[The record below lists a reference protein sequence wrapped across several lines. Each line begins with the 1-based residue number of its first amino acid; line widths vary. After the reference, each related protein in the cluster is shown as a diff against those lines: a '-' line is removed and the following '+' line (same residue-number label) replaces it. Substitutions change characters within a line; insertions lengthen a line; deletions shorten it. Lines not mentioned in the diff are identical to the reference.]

1 MGNTTFMLP
10 TQQHI
15 PLLKLFLNCE
25 IIMYYA
31 QAELHGTQGMFHIKL
46 EAAQGAI
53 KGLLS
58 FHCLYN
64 SFQTLSALLR

>member
-1 MGNTTFMLP
+1 MGNITFMLP

-15 PLLKLFLNCE
+15 PLLKFFFNFDE
-25 IIMYYA
+25 IITYFA
-31 QAELHGTQGMFHIKL
+31 EAELQGNQGMFHIKL
-46 EAAQGAI
+46 EAAQGAL

-64 SFQTLSALLR
+64 SF